1 VSSPLT
7 GLKVVEL
14 VRILAA
20 PWIGQTLSVLST
32 VVIKI
37 KSPEGDDTREWG
49 GAPFVDHEG
58 DRSVA
63 YFHCANC
70 RKPAKLKI
78 LKIKI
83 S

>member
-49 GAPFVDHEG
+49 GGRHLWIMKVIDPL
-58 DRSVA
+58 R
-63 YFHCANC
+63 
-70 RKPAKLKI
+70 
-78 LKIKI
+78 I
-83 S
+83 SIVLTVENQPN